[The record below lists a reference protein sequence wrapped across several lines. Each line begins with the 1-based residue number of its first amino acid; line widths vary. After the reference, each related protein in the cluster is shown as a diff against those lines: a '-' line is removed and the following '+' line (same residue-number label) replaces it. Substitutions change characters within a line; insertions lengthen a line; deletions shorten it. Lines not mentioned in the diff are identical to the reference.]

1 MEKFPKRQ
9 PPEASPEIKWDRK
22 SGLVRI
28 VGLEEDKE
36 QEALALGGFLFD
48 QEQEQ
53 KEGELEKTLEQRMVI
68 DFINQELPKF
78 LERYGGQ
85 PLVISEDKV
94 HILPE
99 QYFGENV
106 GGHYYA
112 ALQSIWFNAAKTKP
126 NLAFAKGLVHEL
138 LHLNSFQSVEA
149 TTKEGR
155 PKFVRPR
162 REGFKLYKTGD
173 KKEAHFKDADEA
185 IVEELTRRF
194 CRETL
199 KNLPVLQ
206 KDLGEVNEVEKIDLI
221 RSIGD
226 VAFIS
231 FAEQGGQAKAVLHF
245 YSYPEERRHLQK
257 LIAEL
262 YEKNQPDFQS
272 EEEVFDLF
280 AKAVLTGRLLPI
292 ARLVEKTYGKGSFR
306 QLSEKIEK

>member
-1 MEKFPKRQ
+1 MEKFPQGQQ
-9 PPEASPEIKWDRK
+9 PESGSEIKWERK

-28 VGLEEDKE
+28 VGLKEDKE
-36 QEALALGGFLFD
+36 QEALALSGFLFD

-85 PLVISEDKV
+85 PLVVSEDKI

-149 TTKEGR
+149 TEKEGR

-162 REGFKLYKTGD
+162 REGFKIFKTGD
-173 KKEAHFKDADEA
+173 TKEAHFTNIDEA
-185 IVEELTRRF
+185 IVEELTKRF
-194 CRETL
+194 CREML
-199 KNLPVLQ
+199 KNLPVLR
-206 KDLGEVNEVEKIDLI
+206 KDLSEVGEVEEIDLI
-221 RSIGD
+221 RQIGE
-226 VAFIS
+226 VAYIS
-231 FAEQGGQAKAVLHF
+231 FTEQDGQAKAVLHF
-245 YSYPEERRHLQK
+245 YSYPEERRQLKK
-257 LIAEL
+257 LTAEL
-262 YEKNQPDFQS
+262 YEKNQPEFKS

-280 AKAVLTGRLLPI
+280 VKAVLTGRLLPV

-306 QLSEKIEK
+306 QLSETIGK